1 MRNLLGG
8 KGANLAEMTNLG
20 LPVPQGFTITTE
32 ACTQYYEDGR
42 SINDEIMAQIMEAIT
57 KMEGVNNDSET
68 MYFTIGGHPAFRVPV
83 REGESQSDYRL
94 AFEGLDTLTY
104 LLIDTSVGT
113 VLADE
118 PHTLSLEN
126 GTCSIAPHM
135 FDKDAL
141 VFDNGQ
147 IQKAGILFPDG
158 TPYLTLTSEGFPNFG
173 IWSVPGAP
181 FVCLEPWM
189 GRCDDCGFEKPLS
202 EKANINVL
210 KPDEEF
216 IKSYQITVH

>member
-1 MRNLLGG
+1 
-8 KGANLAEMTNLG
+8 
-20 LPVPQGFTITTE
+20 
-32 ACTQYYEDGR
+32 
-42 SINDEIMAQIMEAIT
+42 
-57 KMEGVNNDSET
+57 

-141 VFDNGQ
+141 
-147 IQKAGILFPDG
+147 LF
-158 TPYLTLTSEGFPNFG
+158 L
-173 IWSVPGAP
+173 
-181 FVCLEPWM
+181 
-189 GRCDDCGFEKPLS
+189 
-202 EKANINVL
+202 
-210 KPDEEF
+210 
-216 IKSYQITVH
+216 ITARSKRPVSSSRTELHI

>member
-1 MRNLLGG
+1 M
-8 KGANLAEMTNLG
+8 
-20 LPVPQGFTITTE
+20 IT
-32 ACTQYYEDGR
+32 AR
-42 SINDEIMAQIMEAIT
+42 S
-57 KMEGVNNDSET
+57 
-68 MYFTIGGHPAFRVPV
+68 
-83 REGESQSDYRL
+83 
-94 AFEGLDTLTY
+94 
-104 LLIDTSVGT
+104 
-113 VLADE
+113 
-118 PHTLSLEN
+118 
-126 GTCSIAPHM
+126 
-135 FDKDAL
+135 
-141 VFDNGQ
+141 
-147 IQKAGILFPDG
+147 QKAGILFPDG

>member
-1 MRNLLGG
+1 
-8 KGANLAEMTNLG
+8 
-20 LPVPQGFTITTE
+20 
-32 ACTQYYEDGR
+32 
-42 SINDEIMAQIMEAIT
+42 
-57 KMEGVNNDSET
+57 

-141 VFDNGQ
+141 VFVTARSKRP
-147 IQKAGILFPDG
+147 ISSSRTELHI
-158 TPYLTLTSEGFPNFG
+158 
-173 IWSVPGAP
+173 
-181 FVCLEPWM
+181 
-189 GRCDDCGFEKPLS
+189 
-202 EKANINVL
+202 
-210 KPDEEF
+210 
-216 IKSYQITVH
+216 

>member
-1 MRNLLGG
+1 
-8 KGANLAEMTNLG
+8 
-20 LPVPQGFTITTE
+20 
-32 ACTQYYEDGR
+32 
-42 SINDEIMAQIMEAIT
+42 
-57 KMEGVNNDSET
+57 

-147 IQKAGILFPDG
+147 IQKAGILFR
-158 TPYLTLTSEGFPNFG
+158 TELH
-173 IWSVPGAP
+173 I
-181 FVCLEPWM
+181 
-189 GRCDDCGFEKPLS
+189 
-202 EKANINVL
+202 
-210 KPDEEF
+210 
-216 IKSYQITVH
+216 